1 MMKGE
6 SGESEEVFVVMKVI
20 SVELSA
26 VQVVYKS

>member
-1 MMKGE
+1 MMKVE

>member
-1 MMKGE
+1 MKVE